1 MSNLVGKI
9 IGHYR
14 LDAFVGDGGMGT
26 VYRAYDTNL
35 ERTVALKLMHA
46 HYARQPEFQARLT
59 QEAKTAA
66 QLDHPSIVRIYDFGE
81 SEEGLFIAMEYI
93 SGGNLRAHLRRLQE
107 RRQLLPLKQS
117 LQIGFQMAEALDY
130 AHRQGVIH
138 RDMKPGNIILKP
150 LSRPDEPGEQPF
162 RAVLTDFGLVKLVE
176 GGSLTRTGTTLGTP
190 TYMSPE
196 QCEGLTL
203 DGRTDLYS
211 LGVVLYELLTNQLPF
226 QFKSLSEAM
235 ATHMRGEMPHS
246 VRAIRSDLPPI
257 LDPILTK
264 LLAKAASDRYQS
276 GQALSNALRSAM
288 IALDEAPTQV
298 MAGETPQANNDAD
311 NPADEPP
318 QGYQLEIKTP
328 GRDSSFAALSR
339 PTITIGRNADNDI
352 VLPAE
357 GVSRYHTRLQAAH
370 GGWAVVDLGGV
381 NGTWLGDRKLEPNF
395 STTLKPGD
403 NLRIGPYQL
412 MLVGPATEEPPTIP
426 QAQAPIDGFQAQAP
440 GTPPLPPSELPTNV
454 RQTVPYDGPK
464 AQDPSDAPI
473 QLFLARDTIS
483 VEPGR
488 REEIAVEIANRSQQD
503 DRVNLRVF
511 GVPSEWVELPDSF
524 VDVPAGDAI
533 TIPIVFQPPRRAG
546 TSAGRQRVRIEL
558 NSQKF
563 RRIHSAVSVN
573 LLLGTFE
580 DFTVKMAPRNLKLPG
595 IVTLTLQNT
604 GNAPAEYSVV
614 GRESSNHIQ
623 FQGERGRIRLLPDQ
637 AATVD
642 LQLESRSQSWFGSY
656 ETFGFEIEVAS
667 RSGARH
673 AVSGNA
679 DSSPIIPISIGYGA
693 LFLLVFLCA
702 LSGLFLIGQDWFRQ
716 PQITPTATENPFA
729 FGTATAVS
737 LTQTAVASITIG
749 AQTGTPGTPGDIDSD
764 GLSDAQEALIGT
776 QPNNPDSDGD
786 GLLDGQEVL
795 TLGTSPTKSDT
806 DGDTLSDGDEV
817 LVHNTNPLEAD
828 TDGDSITDAAE
839 LANGTNPLNPADG
852 PTTPTATLP
861 PTETP
866 TVTATPGPGSL
877 PDLVV
882 AFDPSITY
890 ESTGC
895 LLPGTSLGT
904 RVTVRNIGTVPAGTF
919 VVSINGTL
927 RTVTSLAA
935 GNVESIWVPSSISP
949 TVVVVDVNNTVAEGD
964 ETNNTFNGSV
974 PIPTQPVPC
983 TETPTSTGVPPSDT
997 PTPTGTASPT
1007 ATGSPTPTG
1016 TATETPSPTP
1026 TNTPGPVIN
1035 PLVSCATT
1043 APTLDGVLAP
1053 NEWGLAPMVEFGPDG
1068 APENQVTAYFLKD
1081 AANYYLAF
1089 QIGDLTENLATDS
1102 LRLYFDVTNNAGDP
1116 DSTDRFF
1123 QIARDNTL
1131 TIQAGTDN
1139 NVDGLDWDP
1148 GYVSNN
1154 WEATVGEPG
1163 GNSWIIEMRI
1173 DAAEM
1178 PILADGNL
1186 FSMMSTVLYNVIIHN
1201 WPDGAI
1207 LDNAGTWQ
1215 VIDNQVC
1222 P

>member
-66 QLDHPSIVRIYDFGE
+66 QLNHPSIVRIYDFGE

-93 SGGNLRAHLRRLQE
+93 SGGNLRSHLRRLQE

-117 LQIGFQMAEALDY
+117 LQIGSQMAEALDY

-138 RDMKPGNIILKP
+138 RDMKPGNIILMP

-211 LGVVLYELLTNQLPF
+211 LGVVLYELVTNQLPF

-235 ATHMRGEMPHS
+235 ATHMRGEMPLPPRS
-246 VRAIRSDLPPI
+246 VRSDLPPMMDSI
-257 LDPILTK
+257 LNK
-264 LLAKAASDRYQS
+264 LLAKAASDRYES

-298 MAGETPQANNDAD
+298 MMSGLPQGEQANAD
-311 NPADEPP
+311 NAADEPP

-328 GRDSSFAALSR
+328 GRDSSYAALSR

-352 VLPAE
+352 VLPAD

-381 NGTWLGDRKLEPNF
+381 NGTYLGNRKLEPNL
-395 STTLKPGD
+395 STSLKPGD
-403 NLRIGPYQL
+403 TLQIGPYQL
-412 MLVGPATEEPPTIP
+412 ILEGPPNDEPPTVP
-426 QAQAPIDGFQAQAP
+426 QAQ
-440 GTPPLPPSELPTNV
+440 SNELPTNV
-454 RQTVPYDGPK
+454 RQTVPFGGPQ
-464 AQDPSDAPI
+464 AQDPSDAPVE
-473 QLFLARDTIS
+473 LFLARDTLS

-488 REEIAVEIANRSQQD
+488 RAEVKVEVANRSQQD

-511 GVPSEWVELPDSF
+511 GVPAEWVQVPDTF
-524 VDVPAGDAI
+524 VDVPAGETTA
-533 TIPIVFQPPRRAG
+533 IPIVFQPPRRAG
-546 TSAGRQRVRIEL
+546 TPAGRQRVRVEL
-558 NSQKF
+558 NSQQF
-563 RRIHSAVSVN
+563 RQVRSAVSLN

-580 DFTVKMAPRNLKLPG
+580 DFTVEMAPRNLKLPG
-595 IVTLTLQNT
+595 MVRVTLQNT
-604 GNAPAEYSVV
+604 GNAPAEYSLV
-614 GRESSNHIQ
+614 GRESGNNVQ
-623 FQGERGRIRLLPDQ
+623 FRGERGRISLVPDQ
-637 AATVD
+637 VATVD
-642 LQLESRSQSWFGSY
+642 LQLEPRNQSWLGSY
-656 ETFGFEIEVAS
+656 ETYGFEVEVAS
-667 RSGARH
+667 RTGARH

-679 DSSPIIPISIGYGA
+679 ETSPILPISLGYGA
-693 LFLLVFLCA
+693 LFLVVFLCA
-702 LSGLFLIGQDWFRQ
+702 LSGLLLIFNFFDS
-716 PQITPTATENPFA
+716 PDPTATPTVTINPFA
-729 FGTATAVS
+729 FATATSVS
-737 LTQTAVASITIG
+737 QTQTAVASVTLG
-749 AQTGTPGTPGDIDSD
+749 AGPTVTGTPVSLGDIDGD

-776 QPNNPDSDGD
+776 LPDNPDTDGD

-795 TLGTSPTKSDT
+795 TLGTSPTKTDS
-806 DGDTLSDGDEV
+806 DGDSLSDGDEV
-817 LVHNTNPLEAD
+817 LLHNTDPLNPD
-828 TDGDSITDAAE
+828 TDGDSVTDGAE

-852 PTTPTATLP
+852 PTTPTATSP
-861 PTETP
+861 PVTP
-866 TVTATPGPGSL
+866 SVTVTVDPNSL
-877 PDLVV
+877 PDLVIPF
-882 AFDPSITY
+882 APSITY

-895 LLPGTSLGT
+895 LLTGTSLGT
-904 RVTVRNIGTVPAGTF
+904 RVTVRNVGTVPAGNF
-919 VVSINGTL
+919 VVSINGTQQAVNGL
-927 RTVTSLAA
+927 TA
-935 GNVESIWVPSSISP
+935 GNVASIWVPVSINP
-949 TVVVVDVNNTVAEGD
+949 VVVVVDVTNTVAEGN
-964 ETNNTFNGSV
+964 ENNNTFNGPV
-974 PIPTQPVPC
+974 PVPTQPVPC
-983 TETPTSTGVPPSDT
+983 TDT
-997 PTPTGTASPT
+997 PGPTVTSSLTPSPTTTGTSSPT
-1007 ATGSPTPTG
+1007 ATGSPTPSETPSPTATG
-1016 TATETPSPTP
+1016 TETATPSPTP
-1026 TNTPGPVIN
+1026 TDTPGAIVN
-1035 PLVSCATT
+1035 PLVSCAT
-1043 APTLDGVLAP
+1043 AIPTLDGIMQP
-1053 NEWGLAPMVEFGPDG
+1053 NEWGLVPFVEFGPDG
-1068 APENQVTAYFLKD
+1068 SPENQVTAYFLKD

-1089 QIGDLTENLATDS
+1089 QIGDLTVNTATDS

-1123 QIARDNTL
+1123 QITRDATL
-1131 TIQAGTDN
+1131 TIQAGREN
-1139 NVDGLDWDP
+1139 NADSLDWDA

-1154 WEATVGEPG
+1154 WEAAVGEPG
-1163 GNSWIIEMRI
+1163 GNSWVIEMRI

-1178 PILADGNL
+1178 PLLADGNP
-1186 FSMMSTVLYNVIIHN
+1186 FGMMSTVLYNGIIYN
-1201 WPDGAI
+1201 WPDGTI
-1207 LDNAGTWQ
+1207 SDNAGTWQ
-1215 VIDNQVC
+1215 LIDNQVC